1 MTPITNRMSIQRFS
15 TSSMLWCHIGAIL
28 TVSAWGVSFIS
39 TKVLQTDNGLTPT
52 EVYILRFILAYF
64 AVLIVSHDRLW
75 ANSLRDELLFFACG
89 LCGGSIYFL
98 AENSSIQYTYVSN
111 VALLTALAPLLTAL
125 IIGLLYRSERP
136 GAGIVIGSV
145 VAFVG
150 VGFVVFN
157 SPGGDDSAPNQLL
170 GDTLALLSALGW
182 SIYTIVLRKVNAL
195 YTVWFISRKTF
206 FYGLLTALP
215 FLLTQDHIVS
225 PSVIAK
231 PEVWGNIL
239 FLGLFCS
246 MGAYIIWAETI
257 KRIDPVKASN
267 YLYLSPVVTLIA
279 SYVILGEPI
288 SLIGTIGCVLILG
301 GVWLGDVL
309 ERRRKSKA

>member
-1 MTPITNRMSIQRFS
+1 MPIKRFNPSSI
-15 TSSMLWCHIGAIL
+15 LWCHIGAIL
-28 TVSAWGVSFIS
+28 AVSAWGASFIS
-39 TKVLQTDNGLTPT
+39 TKILQADNGLTPT
-52 EVYILRFILAYF
+52 EVYLLRFILAYF

-89 LCGGSIYFL
+89 LCGGSIYFM

-111 VALLTALAPLLTAL
+111 VALLTALSPLITAL
-125 IIGLLYRSERP
+125 IIGLLYKSERP

-145 VAFVG
+145 LAFVG

-157 SPGGDDSAPNQLL
+157 SPGGEESAPTNQPL

-195 YTVWFISRKTF
+195 YTAWFISRKTF
-206 FYGLLTALP
+206 FYGLITALP
-215 FLLTQDHIVS
+215 FLLTQDHIIS
-225 PSVIAK
+225 PQTLLR
-231 PEVWGNIL
+231 PEVWGNII

-246 MGAYIIWAETI
+246 MGAYIIWAQTI
-257 KRIDPVKASN
+257 KRLGPVSASN

-279 SYVILGEPI
+279 SYMILGDAI
-288 SLIGTIGCVLILG
+288 TFIGVAGCVLILG
-301 GVWLGDVL
+301 GVWLGDML
-309 ERRRKSKA
+309 ERRRKTKV

>member
-1 MTPITNRMSIQRFS
+1 MPFKRFS
-15 TSSMLWCHIGAIL
+15 TSSTLWCHIGAIL
-28 TVSAWGVSFIS
+28 AVSAWGASFIS
-39 TKVLQTDNGLTPT
+39 TKILQADNGLTPT
-52 EVYILRFILAYF
+52 EVYLLRFILAYL

-75 ANSLRDELLFFACG
+75 ANSLRDELLFVACG
-89 LCGGSIYFL
+89 LCGGSIYFM

-111 VALLTALAPLLTAL
+111 VALLTALAPLITAL
-125 IIGLLYRSERP
+125 IIGLLYKSERP

-157 SPGGDDSAPNQLL
+157 SPGGAESAPANQPL

-195 YTVWFISRKTF
+195 YTAWFISRKTF

-215 FLLTQDHIVS
+215 FLLTQDNIVS
-225 PSVIAK
+225 PQVLIK

-246 MGAYIIWAETI
+246 MGAYIIWAQTI
-257 KRIDPVKASN
+257 KRLGPISASN
-267 YLYLSPVVTLIA
+267 YLYLSPLVTLIA
-279 SYVILGEPI
+279 SYLVLGDAI
-288 SLIGTIGCVLILG
+288 TFIGVVGCALILG

-309 ERRRKSKA
+309 ERRRKTKA